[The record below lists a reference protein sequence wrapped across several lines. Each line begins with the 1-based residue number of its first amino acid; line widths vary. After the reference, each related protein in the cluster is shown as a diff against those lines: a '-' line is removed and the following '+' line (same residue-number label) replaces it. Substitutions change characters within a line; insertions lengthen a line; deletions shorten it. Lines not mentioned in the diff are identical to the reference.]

1 MTILAIVLACLSGC
15 REGLPPEKFVT
26 AYEKAALQTIDMGD
40 YRIRLLY
47 QSPEYVLARE
57 LRNGAPPA
65 EAQALS
71 HRYGEAIF
79 VTVSIS
85 PKEIS
90 GTPEDISK
98 DFLNAS
104 LLAGEDQFRAKL
116 DYLQAG
122 LRGKVRL
129 EDSKKHVLPPSTY
142 SFTRNFGMGR
152 ENTFLFAFPRRSEG
166 RKWDMKDAE
175 LVIDDFG
182 LNAGTIRTRLKS
194 PGSLALRVTH
204 E

>member
-1 MTILAIVLACLSGC
+1 VIALASLSGC
-15 REGLPPEKFVT
+15 RQGLLPEEFVS
-26 AYEKAALQTIDMGD
+26 AYEKAALQTFDLGE
-40 YRIRLLY
+40 YRVRLLY

-57 LRNGAPPA
+57 LRNGVRP
-65 EAQALS
+65 EQAKELS
-71 HRYGEAIF
+71 RQYGEAIY

-85 PKEIS
+85 PREIS

-98 DFLNAS
+98 DFLNSS
-104 LLAGEDQFRAKL
+104 LLEGDDQFREKL
-116 DYLQAG
+116 NYLQAG
-122 LRGKVRL
+122 LRGKVHL

-152 ENTFLFAFPRRSEG
+152 SNTFLFAFPRHSDG
-166 RKWDMKDAE
+166 RKWDVKDAE
-175 LVIDDFG
+175 LVIDDIGF
-182 LNAGTIRTRLKS
+182 NAGTLRARLKS